1 MGTVCWPETPTA
13 PGAVLPAALSATTSL
28 IRPPGEPPTLPACP
42 LKELQGAHQTLSTLT
57 LFLGL
62 GPTEPESFLCMQ
74 GGCVDREPEPCLGC
88 HLSSQS
94 PVLVRVIP
102 EPWADHTLLSFRPWV
117 QDVEGAN
124 AKHLCSASS
133 PKGRTGEPGREGAVG
148 LWIRKLSCLWSQ
160 LQSLPFPLLVST
172 DKKPCQRVFFRPHAM
187 NTLSCP
193 LLSRRATRR
202 WLHDGQP
209 LNASASCLVL
219 PSGDLLLAGTPQ
231 MPGPFQCWA
240 LEAGFEQ
247 LVASY
252 CPQVMPAAD
261 EDEVVQG
268 NGIGPDIITSRVSA
282 PAAGGPSRRG
292 AAKSYWTEF
301 LVMCALFAVAMV
313 LLLLFLLYRH
323 RGNMKLFLKQG
334 DCASMHPK
342 GRPIAL
348 PPETRPLNGLGP
360 PSIPLDHRGYQA
372 LSDSSPGPRV
382 FTESEKRPLSI
393 HESFVEVSPVCPRPR
408 VRLGSEIRDSVV

>member
-1 MGTVCWPETPTA
+1 M
-13 PGAVLPAALSATTSL
+13 
-28 IRPPGEPPTLPACP
+28 
-42 LKELQGAHQTLSTLT
+42 
-57 LFLGL
+57 
-62 GPTEPESFLCMQ
+62 
-74 GGCVDREPEPCLGC
+74 
-88 HLSSQS
+88 
-94 PVLVRVIP
+94 
-102 EPWADHTLLSFRPWV
+102 

-124 AKHLCSASS
+124 ARHLCSASS
-133 PKGRTGEPGREGAVG
+133 PKGRTGEPGRERAAG
-148 LWIRKLSCLWSQ
+148 LWIRMLSCLWSQ
-160 LQSLPFPLLVST
+160 LQSLPFPCLAST

-240 LEAGFEQ
+240 LEEGFEQ

-252 CPQVMPAAD
+252 CPQVMPVAD

-268 NGIGPDIITSRVSA
+268 NGIITSRVSA
-282 PAAGGPSRRG
+282 PAVGGPSRRG

-382 FTESEKRPLSI
+382 FTESEKRPLNI